1 MTNITENNE
10 EIITLEQAQEL
21 ISEKQTNIMQQADEF
36 TNHIIELQQQD
47 SQNLVTEDEKNS
59 ADELLDSLEE

>member
-10 EIITLEQAQEL
+10 EVISLEQAQEL
-21 ISEKQTNIMQQADEF
+21 ISEKQTDIMQQADEF

-47 SQNLVTEDEKNS
+47 SQNLVTEDDKNS
-59 ADELLDSLEE
+59 ADELLDSI

>member
-10 EIITLEQAQEL
+10 EIISLEQAQEL
-21 ISEKQTNIMQQADEF
+21 ISEKQTDIMQQADEF

-59 ADELLDSLEE
+59 ADELLNSLEE

>member
-1 MTNITENNE
+1 MTNITENNAE
-10 EIITLEQAQEL
+10 VITLEQAQEL
-21 ISEKQTNIMQQADEF
+21 ISEKQTDIMQQADEF

-59 ADELLDSLEE
+59 ADELLNSLEE

>member
-1 MTNITENNE
+1 MTNITEDNE
-10 EIITLEQAQEL
+10 EVISLEQAQEL
-21 ISEKQTNIMQQADEF
+21 ISEKQTDIMQQADEF

-59 ADELLDSLEE
+59 ADELLDSIE